1 MIKLFSYENEVPVT
15 IRFTE
20 RTDYLG
26 ALPDEVSGSHS
37 NSINYYTVDGAG
49 INLSAPLKFYDRWDF
64 RGYTP
69 TEPSDE
75 EGQISGLLIFNF
87 NTVPHATNVP
97 LSLIFA
103 DDSCVLASVEM
114 LAGDGQRIA
123 FYDNMPIEDG
133 VLSCVIEDARVAQVS
148 IRFIKTN
155 VPHQRVKINSIWFGQ
170 VQCYSKFKDNS
181 LLEEINIL
189 STDLPGNS
197 FSASIVY
204 NENIGLSNDKPVYL
218 YNDGIFYG
226 KYYVGDVRRTQEN
239 IYSIT
244 CYSNIEKLDSFNFD
258 NYWANWYDRDYENS
272 VEPRRLNYLFDVI
285 NYYSSVGINNEIT
298 LPSGTYFDLMYQFME
313 DGKTFRYWLCAAAHA
328 LNGWVK
334 SARVDTLRIKSIP
347 TTVTSTIGNDRIIGQ
362 AILDRRNIIT
372 KCNWE
377 HTVWH
382 GFQGATDTLESNSQR
397 ELTGDYISSVQNIDG
412 GAFITARIRK
422 TGHKYEV
429 RNSSAGEFYYSY
441 LPPYTAPI
449 VSINNTKEPDAV
461 ENIIEINEP
470 KMCLMRATRPE
481 GTYYLYKYFDEDLRK
496 EQLKKFIESRGTVRA
511 KIIAKDEQV
520 GDLVTI
526 QTAWDG
532 EVTGII
538 TKMNTHF
545 SNYGTTA
552 EIEVYEWDV

>member
-1 MIKLFSYENEVPVT
+1 MIKLFSYENAVSVNVS
-15 IRFTE
+15 FTE
-20 RTDYLG
+20 QTDYLG
-26 ALPDEVSGSHS
+26 ALPDNVSGSHS
-37 NSINYYTVDGAG
+37 SSINYYTVDGAG
-49 INLSAPLKFYDRWDF
+49 INLSAPLKFYNRWDF

-75 EGQISGLLIFNF
+75 EGQISGLLTFNF
-87 NTVPHATNVP
+87 NTIPHASNIP

-114 LAGDGQRIA
+114 LDSNGRRMSFD
-123 FYDNMPIEDG
+123 DNISIENG

-148 IRFIKTN
+148 IRFLKTN
-155 VPHQRVKINSIWFGQ
+155 VPHQRVKINSIWFGK

-197 FSASIVY
+197 FSASIY
-204 NENIGLSNDKPVYL
+204 YDEEIGLSNDKPVHL

-226 KYYVGDVRRTQEN
+226 KYYVGDVRRTQKN

-258 NYWANWYDRDYENS
+258 NYWTNWYDRDYENS
-272 VEPRRLNYLFDVI
+272 VEPRRLNDLFNVI
-285 NYYSSVGINNEIT
+285 NYYSSIQINNEIT
-298 LPSGTYFDLMYQFME
+298 LPSGTLFDLMYQFIE
-313 DGKTFRYWLCAAAHA
+313 DGKTFRYWLCAAAYA

-334 SARVDTLRIKSIP
+334 SARADTLRIKSIP

-382 GFQGATDTLESNSQR
+382 GFQGATDTLQSNSQR
-397 ELTGDYISSVQNIDG
+397 ELTGDYIASAINTG

-429 RNSSAGEFYYSY
+429 RNSTAGEFYYSY

-470 KMCLMRATRPE
+470 KMCLNRRHQE
-481 GTYYLYKYFDEDLRK
+481 GGSWVWTYFEEDLRK
-496 EQLKKFIESRGTVRA
+496 QQLKKFIESRGTVRA
-511 KIIAKDEQV
+511 KIIPKDEQV

-545 SNYGTTA
+545 NNYGTTA